1 MNDSIIEILKTI
13 FDRDLT
19 KLRVE
24 IESYSK
30 EENMWTETNDVSNS
44 AGNLCLHLVGN
55 LNTYIGAE
63 FGDTGYIRQRDKEF
77 SLKNVSR
84 TELISMINDTM
95 KVVSDSLDM
104 VTKEDL
110 QKEYPRILM
119 DKNPSTERFL
129 VHLATHL
136 TYHLGQINY
145 HRRILDV

>member
-19 KLRVE
+19 KLKTE
-24 IESYSK
+24 IESYTK
-30 EENMWTETNDVSNS
+30 EEHIWIETPDISNS

-63 FGDTGYIRQRDKEF
+63 FGKTGYIRQREQEF

-84 TELISMINDTM
+84 IELLSMIDDTM
-95 KVVSDSLDM
+95 KIVMDSLNM
-104 VTKEDL
+104 ITKEDL

-119 DKNPSTERFL
+119 DKNPSTHRFL

>member
-24 IESYSK
+24 IASYSK
-30 EENMWTETNDVSNS
+30 EENLWIETDDISNS

-63 FGDTGYIRQRDKEF
+63 FGNTGYIRQRDQEF
-77 SLKNVSR
+77 SLKNVPR
-84 TELISMINDTM
+84 TELISMVNETM
-95 KVVSDSLDM
+95 KIVKDSLDM
-104 VTKEDL
+104 ITKEDL

-119 DKNPSTERFL
+119 DANPSTERFL
-129 VHLATHL
+129 VHLTTHL